1 MPKKRGKKSST
12 ANGGAPDGTRGRK
25 GKKTQKSVRLT
36 NFDEARNFLHGVA
49 LTPEAFYAKDENMS
63 KSLLQCVKLYFDHDK
78 KNAEESTSV
87 IPGSELSELF
97 VDGLDLEQVWE
108 QINMQNIPIMKHYT
122 KVFSNADALD
132 EINLIKDGSGSDG
145 DSSSNVDGTSG
156 SSDSDEND
164 SDSEDDS
171 KSSSAD
177 EEVPYNDEG
186 SNDVKDTRNKLQ
198 RSSSGEGDDVDH
210 DLKERIKLN
219 TEQEKFF
226 NFEDFEKFA
235 DGNEDL
241 GEIDDS
247 VDIYESM
254 YGEEQVG
261 EEDGSSSEEE
271 FEDGVDL
278 EKEGSSI
285 GTEIREKKNPRLTV
299 QVQPEE
305 NKTIDNLT
313 HDDFFGP
320 TINPAD
326 NSKEV
331 QHENEGTAVVA
342 QEEKDTLQNESSSSS
357 STSNSDDDGS
367 DSSSDS
373 SDSDAEPAEARQL
386 SRHEKYEMDK
396 KAEIEA
402 LEQELLKTKS
412 WDMLGETS
420 SRKRPEN
427 SLLEKDLDYQRT
439 IKVAPTITE
448 DVTKTIEDMIK
459 QRIRDELWDDVERK
473 MEDKALKPGRE
484 LEEVSTEKS
493 KLGLGD
499 VYARDYEENV
509 LGNASAKDIEK
520 QKLHDEIS
528 GIWDELSSKL
538 DAMSNYH
545 FTPKPV
551 VDDIQIKSNVASIQ
565 MEEVLPMGVS
575 EASRLAPEEV
585 YKKKRGRE
593 GVLVGEDELGT
604 DERARKRRAKK
615 AARRKARQARKADE
629 KAIARIN
636 PGLGNKHAHK
646 KMMETLA
653 SARNVT
659 EGKTGSKVNYT
670 KSSEFFNELTKDVS
684 GMISSIAGKNEKR
697 KKKVNGGTSSKLKL

>member
-1 MPKKRGKKSST
+1 MM
-12 ANGGAPDGTRGRK
+12 
-25 GKKTQKSVRLT
+25 
-36 NFDEARNFLHGVA
+36 NFLAQPSTQQIVA
-49 LTPEAFYAKDENMS
+49 KKYSMKMKELL
-63 KSLLQCVKLYFDHDK
+63 SLLKRKRTHCKM
-78 KNAEESTSV
+78 N
-87 IPGSELSELF
+87 PGKAPL
-97 VDGLDLEQVWE
+97 
-108 QINMQNIPIMKHYT
+108 
-122 KVFSNADALD
+122 
-132 EINLIKDGSGSDG
+132 
-145 DSSSNVDGTSG
+145 
-156 SSDSDEND
+156 
-164 SDSEDDS
+164 
-171 KSSSAD
+171 
-177 EEVPYNDEG
+177 
-186 SNDVKDTRNKLQ
+186 
-198 RSSSGEGDDVDH
+198 RS
-210 DLKERIKLN
+210 
-219 TEQEKFF
+219 
-226 NFEDFEKFA
+226 
-235 DGNEDL
+235 
-241 GEIDDS
+241 
-247 VDIYESM
+247 
-254 YGEEQVG
+254 
-261 EEDGSSSEEE
+261 
-271 FEDGVDL
+271 
-278 EKEGSSI
+278 
-285 GTEIREKKNPRLTV
+285 
-299 QVQPEE
+299 
-305 NKTIDNLT
+305 
-313 HDDFFGP
+313 
-320 TINPAD
+320 
-326 NSKEV
+326 
-331 QHENEGTAVVA
+331 
-342 QEEKDTLQNESSSSS
+342 
-357 STSNSDDDGS
+357 SNSDDDGS

-499 VYARDYEENV
+499 VYAKDYEENV

-520 QKLHDEIS
+520 QKLHDEIN

-604 DERARKRRAKK
+604 DEKSKEA
-615 AARRKARQARKADE
+615 
-629 KAIARIN
+629 
-636 PGLGNKHAHK
+636 
-646 KMMETLA
+646 
-653 SARNVT
+653 
-659 EGKTGSKVNYT
+659 TG
-670 KSSEFFNELTKDVS
+670 
-684 GMISSIAGKNEKR
+684 
-697 KKKVNGGTSSKLKL
+697 